1 MEQIKKRISQLAK
14 EYLAEIID
22 IRRHIHKNPELSG
35 EEFKTSDY
43 IASKLKEFGIEYKQG
58 IAKTGVV
65 GMING
70 SQKSEA
76 GSPKY
81 SQNEN
86 FKGTHENASLSSTE
100 KNKSSR
106 VVALRAD
113 MDALPIEEKNDIE
126 YRSVNKGVMH
136 ACGHDMHMA
145 SLLGTAKI
153 LNELKNEFSGT
164 VKLIFQ
170 PSEEKYP
177 GGAIKM
183 IEEGVLE
190 NPKPDVVIA
199 QHTLPEMQAGKI
211 GVRSGKFM
219 ASTDEVYLTVK
230 GRGGHAATPD
240 KNIDAILI
248 ASHIVIALQQIV
260 SRNANPAMP
269 TVLSFG
275 RISSDGRTNIM
286 PDEVK
291 LEGTIRTFNEEWRQ
305 EIYSKIN
312 KIASSVAESMG
323 GKCEVFI
330 DKGYP
335 FLVNDYELTN
345 RIRKNAHAY
354 LGEENVDELDLRMT
368 AEDFSYFSQR
378 VPSCLYRIGVGNK
391 AKGIT
396 SNLHTS
402 TFNVDEQSMES
413 GMGLMAWIT
422 INELK

>member
-1 MEQIKKRISQLAK
+1 MEQIKKKIEQLSK
-14 EYLAEIID
+14 QYLAEIIA
-22 IRRHIHKNPELSG
+22 IRRHIHQHPELSG
-35 EEFKTSDY
+35 EEYKTSDY
-43 IASKLKEFGIEYKQG
+43 IASKLQEYGIEFKQG
-58 IAKTGVV
+58 IAKTGIV
-65 GMING
+65 GLI
-70 SQKSEA
+70 
-76 GSPKY
+76 
-81 SQNEN
+81 
-86 FKGTHENASLSSTE
+86 KGTKLSTTPERSESMSTSEKKITRINHELRTI
-100 KNKSSR
+100 
-106 VVALRAD
+106 ALRAD

-126 YRSVNKGVMH
+126 YKSVNKGVMH
-136 ACGHDMHMA
+136 ACGHDLHMA

-153 LNELKNEFSGT
+153 LNEIKNEFSGT

-190 NPKPDVVIA
+190 NPAPDVVIA

-219 ASTDEVYLTVK
+219 ASTDEVFLTVK

-260 SRNANPAMP
+260 SRNANPAVP
-269 TVLSFG
+269 TVVSFG
-275 RISSDGRTNIM
+275 RIYSDGRTNIM

-291 LEGTIRTFNEEWRQ
+291 LEGTVRTFNEEWRQ
-305 EIYSKIN
+305 EIHNKIN
-312 KIASSVAESMG
+312 KIASTVAEAMG

-335 FLVNDYELTN
+335 FLVNDYALTN
-345 RIRKNAHAY
+345 RIRKNAEAY
-354 LGEENVDELDLRMT
+354 LGDDNVDELDMRMT

-378 VPSCLYRIGVGNK
+378 VPSCLYRLGVGNK

-402 TFNVDEQSMES
+402 TFNVDEQSIETS
-413 GMGLMAWIT
+413 MGLMAWIT
-422 INELK
+422 LNELTINN